1 MGIIQG
7 FYQLRAK
14 TNPSYMLYYTG
25 SGSPVMRTTGYDG
38 QNRSI
43 WMLWQPSDTDSSY
56 VQLISATNSNYD
68 NASIYKM
75 LTSSSVMT
83 APFNTYELTN
93 NTTITPSIITNIL
106 QTATSTTSMAMWI
119 MTKTGTTTWGGS
131 TRDVVTFKMPYN
143 NKYLYYGEAISDANT
158 SLTIQES
165 SGSDYWEFILE
176 AANPRLDSLTA
187 PTNFCLQTSTSGT
200 STKTLD
206 WWTQSAMYWSWT
218 DSQNTINAGDQHRCR
233 ERTFTVNNSGEIT
246 YGSWTSPWTRQTT
259 DNWKTSGTKRW
270 CTTATTIP
278 SVSTTVKAAGKEIQM
293 ITGRTVTAL
302 GYTML
307 FQSAIGSGSCKFA
320 KKPTLT
326 KDGLSWTPDGMKINF
341 TSNYFGQGSLSLTF
355 TSIKA
360 SNKSILSKSFTT
372 SIVKDSTVTIPQS
385 YFSRVPKDGESV
397 TLTIRLNTDVYAPN
411 NYSVNISD
419 TLTYDEGTVDVT
431 PTVTQ
436 LDGLR
441 FKADVP
447 YANTVKMWMSVDG
460 VNTELEGTVSN
471 GHTIF
476 EITPPFGGK
485 EYGIFTSYENSDKTV
500 WGTDYTDMP
509 TINIRAHA
517 FTWSGGSVIIWLNKD
532 DALQEGF
539 TFSPQSTTHTLA
551 GRSHDV
557 VTYLSDGEKNYTSVT
572 GDIKGYIVPQ
582 LETYGTTRDSIEKLV
597 EQGHVVYRAPY
608 GRVCNVAV
616 TGADINTDVGITEV
630 SISIVQEDD
639 D

>member
-1 MGIIQG
+1 VGIIQG

-25 SGSPVMRTTGYDG
+25 SGSPVMRTGGYDG

-93 NTTITPSIITNIL
+93 NTTITPTIITNVL

-119 MTKTGTTTWGGS
+119 MTKTGTTTWGGA

-143 NKYLYYGEAISDANT
+143 NKYLYYGDAISDANT
-158 SLTIQES
+158 SLTIHES

-176 AANPRLDSLTA
+176 PVTPYYSDLTA
-187 PTNFCLQTSTSGT
+187 PTNLRLQTSTSGT

-218 DSQNTINAGDQHRCR
+218 DSQNTINAGDQHTYRI
-233 ERTFTVNNSGEIT
+233 RTFTVNNAGTTT
-246 YGSWTSPWTRQTT
+246 YT
-259 DNWKTSGTKRW
+259 DWSSYKDQSSADWKTSGTKRW
-270 CTTATTIP
+270 MNTAVTIP
-278 SVSTTVKAAGKEIQM
+278 SVSGTIKATGTEIQM
-293 ITGRTVTAL
+293 LTLRKFTAL
-302 GYTML
+302 GRENR
-307 FQSAIGSGSCKFA
+307 FQSLGTGSGSCKFA

-341 TSNYFGQGSLSLTF
+341 TSNYFGQGTLQMTF
-355 TSIKA
+355 TGIKA
-360 SNKSILSKSFTT
+360 SNKSILSKSYTT
-372 SIVKDSTVTIPQS
+372 SIVKDTTVTIPQS
-385 YFSRVPKDGESV
+385 YFTRVPKDGESV

>member
-7 FYQLRAK
+7 FYQLRAYS
-14 TNPSYMLYYTG
+14 NSAYMLYYTG
-25 SGSPVMRTTGYDG
+25 SGKPVMRTTGYDM
-38 QNRSI
+38 QNHSI
-43 WMLWQPSDTDSSY
+43 WMIYQLSDSDTTH
-56 VQLISATNSNYD
+56 VKLITATNSEGHP
-68 NASIYKM
+68 IYYW
-75 LTSSSVMT
+75 LSRTDPTSG
-83 APFNTYELTN
+83 TYCAYQQKQKDSNDLY
-93 NTTITPSIITNIL
+93 IISGALNSDTVL
-106 QTATSTTSMAMWI
+106 KKFT
-119 MTKTGTTTWGGS
+119 MTKTGTTTWSGA
-131 TRDVVTFKMPYN
+131 TRDVVTFQN
-143 NKYLYYGEAISDANT
+143 TANGKYIDYSSAISNSNNSPTLQAASGANT
-158 SLTIQES
+158 QK
-165 SGSDYWEFILE
+165 FILE
-176 AANPRLDSLTA
+176 RVNPMYDGLTA
-187 PTNFCLQTSTSGT
+187 PTSFYLQTSTSGT

-206 WWTQSAMYWSWT
+206 WWTKNSMYWQWT
-218 DSQNTINAGDQHRCR
+218 DSQNTINAGDQHRYR
-233 ERTFTVNNSGEIT
+233 ERTFTVNNSGTTT
-246 YGSWTSPWTRQTT
+246 YGDWTAWATQTT

-270 CTTATTIP
+270 WTTATTIP

-293 ITGRTVTAL
+293 YTGRLVTAL
-302 GYTML
+302 GYTMK
-307 FQSAIGSGSCKFA
+307 FQSATSSGSCKFA

-326 KDGLSWTPDGMKINF
+326 KDGLSWTPDGMKVNF
-341 TSNYFGQGSLSLTF
+341 TSNYFGQGSLSMTF

-360 SNKSILSKSFTT
+360 SNRSILSKRYTT
-372 SIVKDSTVTIPQS
+372 SIIKDTTVTIPQS
-385 YFSRVPKDGESV
+385 YFTRVPKDGESV

-411 NYSVNISD
+411 NYSVYISD

-431 PTVTQ
+431 PTVTK

-460 VNTELEGTVSN
+460 VNTEIEGTVSN

-485 EYGIFTSYENSDKTV
+485 EYGIFTSYENSDKKV

-509 TINIRAHA
+509 TINVRAHA
-517 FTWSGGSVIIWLNKD
+517 FTWSGGSVVIWLNKD

-597 EQGHVVYRAPY
+597 EQGHVIYRAPY